1 MPKTIDAGDLKYLF
15 KSGVTALTGYSFAL
29 DSGTQRF
36 VANTTDV
43 RDGSTVYTALAIKR
57 NPIRSEEGTILNEL
71 EIGLDHVDL
80 TFKNDIMSGKYNGI
94 EVSIYLI
101 IPELHFTGEY
111 WTIAASMLLY
121 RGYTDEPKGDEHW
134 VTLSVKPFPYL
145 DQQYPKRIY
154 QSGCNWTFCGSNTC
168 GLSLSSFISS
178 TTLSSASDGVT
189 LATGAGG
196 GTDYYVPGYVEI
208 KSGALTGEVR
218 PILNNTAGGTIVVR
232 IPFSS
237 SISGGVSVDVVK
249 LCAKNYQTCNDDF
262 SNYDNY
268 GGYPWVPKEPII

>member
-80 TFKNDIMSGKYNGI
+80 TFKNDIMSGKYNGVS
-94 EVSIYLI
+94 VSIYLI

-154 QSGCNWTFCGSNTC
+154 QAGCNWTFCGYNC
-168 GLSLSSFISS
+168 GLNLSTYTTNVNLSSQ
-178 TTLSSASDGVT
+178 SDGVT
-189 LATGAGG
+189 LTCSHGKAA
-196 GTDYYVPGYVEI
+196 DYFVPGYVEI
-208 KSGALTGEVR
+208 KSGALTGQVR
-218 PILNNTAGGTIVVR
+218 PVLLNTTGTVVVR
-232 IPFSS
+232 IPFDDV
-237 SISGGVSVDVVK
+237 IVSGVNVDIVK
-249 LCAKNYQTCNDDF
+249 LCSKNHETCNDDF
-262 SNYDNY
+262 SNYDDY

>member
-43 RDGSTVYTALAIKR
+43 RDGGTVYTALAIKR

-154 QSGCNWTFCGSNTC
+154 QAGCNWTFCGQSC
-168 GLSLSSFISS
+168 GLDLSTYTTNVNLSSQ
-178 TTLSSASDGVT
+178 SDGVT
-189 LATGAGG
+189 LTCSHGKAV
-196 GTDYYVPGYVEI
+196 DYFVPGYVEI
-208 KSGALTGEVR
+208 KSGALTGQVR
-218 PILNNTAGGTIVVR
+218 PVLLNTTGTVVVR
-232 IPFSS
+232 IPFDDV
-237 SISGGVSVDVVK
+237 IVSGVNVDIVK
-249 LCAKNYQTCNDDF
+249 LCSKNHETCNDDF
-262 SNYDNY
+262 SNYDDY